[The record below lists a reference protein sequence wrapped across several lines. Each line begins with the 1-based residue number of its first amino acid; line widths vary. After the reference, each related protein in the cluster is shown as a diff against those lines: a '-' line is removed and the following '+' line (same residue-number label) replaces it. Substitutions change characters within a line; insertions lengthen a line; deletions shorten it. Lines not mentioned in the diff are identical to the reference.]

1 MADITAGMVKELRE
15 RTGLGMMECKK
26 ALEEAAGDMKK
37 AEDLLRIKSG
47 AKAGKMAGRIA
58 AEGAIGLYVS
68 GDGKLGALVEVNCE
82 TDFVAR
88 DVNFAGFVKS
98 VAELAASRGITD
110 VDALAGTELSP
121 GHTVEATRQA
131 LVMKLGENMSVR
143 RIAVH
148 KAKGKLASYLHGTRI
163 GVMLDL
169 EGGDDVLGKD
179 LSMHIAASKPISVSR
194 DQVSAELIS
203 REREIARARAL
214 ESGKPANLIDKIVEG
229 SVQKY
234 LAEVTLLGQPFVKD
248 DKVTVEKLLA
258 AKGARVNAFT
268 VFIVGEGI
276 EKKSSDFAAD
286 VAAQARQAKKGG
298 DEKGENDKGLHPA

>member
-26 ALEEAAGDMKK
+26 ALEEAGGDMKK

-58 AEGAIGLYVS
+58 AEGAVGIYVS

-82 TDFVAR
+82 TDFVAK
-88 DVNFAGFVKS
+88 DATFAGFVRS
-98 VAELAASRGITD
+98 VAELAATRGITD
-110 VDALAGTELSP
+110 VGILARTELTP
-121 GHTVEATRQA
+121 GQTVEASRQA

-143 RIAVH
+143 RVAVH
-148 KAKGKLASYLHGTRI
+148 KAKGKLAHYLHGTRI

-179 LSMHIAASKPISVSR
+179 LSMHIAASKPVSVSR
-194 DQVSAELIS
+194 DQVSPELIA
-203 REREIARARAL
+203 RERVIANARAL

-234 LAEVTLLGQPFVKD
+234 LSEVTLLGQPFVKD
-248 DKVTVEKLLA
+248 DKLTVEKLLA
-258 AKGARVNAFT
+258 AKGAKVNAFT
-268 VFIVGEGI
+268 LFIVGEGI
-276 EKKSSDFAAD
+276 EKKSTDFAAE
-286 VAAQARQAKKGG
+286 VAAQAAQAR
-298 DEKGENDKGLHPA
+298 

>member
-1 MADITAGMVKELRE
+1 MAEITAALVKELRE
-15 RTGLGMMECKK
+15 LTGLGMMECKK
-26 ALEEAAGDMKK
+26 ALEEAGGDMKK

-47 AKAGKMAGRIA
+47 AKAGKMAGRVA
-58 AEGAIGLYVS
+58 AEGAIGVYVS
-68 GDGKLGALVEVNCE
+68 ADGKLGALVEVNCE
-82 TDFVAR
+82 TDFVAK

-98 VAELAASRGITD
+98 VAELAAIKGVAD
-110 VDALAGTELSP
+110 VDVLAKAELSP
-121 GHTVEATRQA
+121 GQTVEGARQA

-148 KAKGKLASYLHGTRI
+148 KAKGKLAHYLHGARI

-179 LSMHIAASKPISVSR
+179 LSMHIAASKPICVSK
-194 DQVSAELIS
+194 DQVSADLIS

-234 LAEVTLLGQPFVKD
+234 LAEVTLLGQAFVKD

-258 AKGARVNAFT
+258 SKGASVNAFT
-268 VFIVGEGI
+268 LFIVGEGI
-276 EKKSSDFAAD
+276 EKKSSDFAAE
-286 VAAQARQAKKGG
+286 VAAQAAQAR
-298 DEKGENDKGLHPA
+298 